1 MASLPS
7 PDHTRIRAAESRIEF
22 AVAGA
27 FTILIAGTLAYV
39 HSLFAEIVPAW
50 RLWSWTVMVI
60 IVVVVMVLVPVLVFL
75 RKPDDAE
82 IMRIWSPVGKLCAI
96 LFDTAVAASVW
107 MLLPY
112 ASEPLRLLMVI
123 FYAACVSGQVI
134 STAESLGTI
143 LYGVVT
149 IFGSAAIFFLIN
161 PGPYSVPL
169 SLFLAAFG
177 ALMIGVAATLK
188 VAIRSAIRARLDA
201 EAISAELTATRDAK
215 MRFIAA
221 ATHDLRQPLQAAA
234 LFFTHVA
241 KRDTGAED
249 RHGTVANAKL
259 AFEEAASLLDRLLDH
274 LRLDSGMIQPT
285 LDTIAIGDVLARLH
299 EEIAPLAAASGFTI
313 ACVATRQN
321 AVADPHLLARVLRN
335 LIHNAMRHSRGTR
348 IVVGARR
355 RGDQVRI
362 HVIDNG
368 RGVPDREVPTL
379 FADFR
384 LAAESSGR
392 RGIGLGLP
400 SSRKMAELMGGG
412 VAFEPRWR
420 RGAAF
425 YVELPRGA

>member
-1 MASLPS
+1 MTGK
-7 PDHTRIRAAESRIEF
+7 TRQATEYQRMRAAESRIEF

-177 ALMIGVAATLK
+177 ALMIGVALVLK
-188 VAIRSAIRARLDA
+188 YAVRSAIM
-201 EAISAELTATRDAK
+201 SK
-215 MRFIAA
+215 MR
-221 ATHDLRQPLQAAA
+221 
-234 LFFTHVA
+234 
-241 KRDTGAED
+241 AED
-249 RHGTVANAKL
+249 
-259 AFEEAASLLDRLLDH
+259 
-274 LRLDSGMIQPT
+274 I
-285 LDTIAIGDVLARLH
+285 
-299 EEIAPLAAASGFTI
+299 
-313 ACVATRQN
+313 
-321 AVADPHLLARVLRN
+321 
-335 LIHNAMRHSRGTR
+335 
-348 IVVGARR
+348 
-355 RGDQVRI
+355 
-362 HVIDNG
+362 
-368 RGVPDREVPTL
+368 
-379 FADFR
+379 
-384 LAAESSGR
+384 
-392 RGIGLGLP
+392 
-400 SSRKMAELMGGG
+400 
-412 VAFEPRWR
+412 
-420 RGAAF
+420 
-425 YVELPRGA
+425 

>member
-1 MASLPS
+1 
-7 PDHTRIRAAESRIEF
+7 
-22 AVAGA
+22 VAGA

-50 RLWSWTVMVI
+50 RLWSWTLMVI
-60 IVVVVMVLVPVLVFL
+60 VVIVVMVLVPVLVFL
-75 RKPDDAE
+75 RKPDDQE
-82 IMRIWSPVGKLCAI
+82 IMRIWSPLGKLCAI

-143 LYGVVT
+143 LYGVIT

-177 ALMIGVAATLK
+177 VLMVGVAATLK

-241 KRDTGAED
+241 KRDDRADDRAAED
-249 RHGTVANAKL
+249 RQGTVANAKL

-274 LRLDSGMIQPT
+274 LRLDGGMIQPR
-285 LDTIAIGDVLARLH
+285 LEQLAIGEVLARLC
-299 EEIAPLAAASGFTI
+299 EEIAPLAAASDFTI
-313 ACVATRQN
+313 ACLPTRQ
-321 AVADPHLLARVLRN
+321 AAIADPHLLARVLRN

-348 IVVGARR
+348 ILIGTRR
-355 RGDQVRI
+355 HGDRVRI
-362 HVIDNG
+362 HVIDDG
-368 RGVPDREVPTL
+368 RGVPGHEVPAL

-384 LAAESSGR
+384 LAEESSSR

-425 YVELPRGA
+425 YVELPRAAGPRAIRKAVDAP